1 MKQLQED
8 LWQSTLHSSGIL
20 NTHAYF
26 LRRPEG
32 NALFYNTGDDAD
44 LDEIEELGGLR
55 FQLLSHRDEA
65 APSLRRI
72 SERFGSQLCCSAL
85 EAPTIRGAA
94 PPDVLFGPGERRLD
108 DIEIIHTPGHTE
120 GSLSF
125 FYKSPHGRAYLF
137 TGDTIFLWDG
147 KWATLVL
154 SDAGGSDAA
163 LADSLL
169 RLRDLDPDLVMSS
182 GFVGDVA
189 LAKVSGGEW
198 PRVIDD
204 KVSRLTDASSAL
216 DRGGDSA

>member
-108 DIEIIHTPGHTE
+108 DIEIIQTPGHTE

-125 FYKSPHGRAYLF
+125 FYRSPHGKRTSSQATRSSYGTASGQPSSSPTRAA
-137 TGDTIFLWDG
+137 
-147 KWATLVL
+147 ATRRWPTV
-154 SDAGGSDAA
+154 
-163 LADSLL
+163 
-169 RLRDLDPDLVMSS
+169 SS
-182 GFVGDVA
+182 GCETSA
-189 LAKVSGGEW
+189 
-198 PRVIDD
+198 PI
-204 KVSRLTDASSAL
+204 SS
-216 DRGGDSA
+216 

>member
-20 NTHAYF
+20 NMHAYF

-32 NALFYNTGDDAD
+32 NALFYNTGDAAD
-44 LDEIEELGGLR
+44 LDEIEGLGGLR

-72 SERFGSQLCCSAL
+72 SERFGSQLFGSAL
-85 EAPTIRGAA
+85 EAPAVRKVA
-94 PPDVLFGPGERRLD
+94 PPDLLFGPSDRRLG

-125 FYKSPHGRAYLF
+125 FYKSPHGKAYLF
-137 TGDTIFLWDG
+137 SGDTIFLWDS
-147 KWATLVL
+147 KWTTLVL
-154 SDAGGSDAA
+154 SDAGGSEAA

-169 RLRDLDPDLVMSS
+169 RLRGLGPDLVMSS

-189 LAKVSGGEW
+189 LAELSGGEW

-204 KVSRLTDASSAL
+204 NVSRLTKGSSAL
-216 DRGGDSA
+216 DRGGNSA